1 VTRSHSSRPPV
12 LAARS
17 ALAALA
23 AAAVLAACSG
33 GGGAGEPAEEQVDPK
48 QAYVEAAT
56 EVCSSADE
64 DFAAL
69 TPPTTP
75 EQFSPYVQE
84 TIGIAD
90 RARTQLA
97 ELTPPE
103 QDRADLES
111 KVLTPFAALVEQGK
125 AWSAQVTAAGAD
137 QAKLL
142 PLLGS
147 RPTSAGIDKD
157 YLRSYG
163 LESCADAIARVG

>member
-1 VTRSHSSRPPV
+1 VTRTRPRCLLVPATALV
-12 LAARS
+12 LALS
-17 ALAALA
+17 
-23 AAAVLAACSG
+23 ACSAD
-33 GGGAGEPAEEQVDPK
+33 GGGAPAQEEVDPK
-48 QAYVEAAT
+48 QAYVTAASEICT
-56 EVCSSADE
+56 SADE

-69 TPPTTP
+69 APPTTP
-75 EQFSPYVQE
+75 DQFGTFVQE

-90 RARTQLA
+90 RAQTQLA

-142 PLLGS
+142 ALLAS
-147 RPTSAGIDKD
+147 RPTSDAVDKQF
-157 YLRSYG
+157 LRSYG

>member
-1 VTRSHSSRPPV
+1 MHRRRPA
-12 LAARS
+12 LT
-17 ALAALA
+17 ALALS
-23 AAAVLAACSG
+23 AVLTACSG
-33 GGGAGEPAEEQVDPK
+33 GGGGSGPAEEEVDPK
-48 QAYVEAAT
+48 QAYVTAADEICT
-56 EVCSSADE
+56 SADE

-75 EQFSPYVQE
+75 EQFAPYVQQ

-90 RARTQLA
+90 RAQTQLA

-103 QDRADLES
+103 EDRADLET

-125 AWSAQVTAAGAD
+125 AWSDQVAAAGAD

-147 RPTSAGIDKD
+147 RPTSAGIDKE

-163 LESCADAIARVG
+163 LQSCADAVARVG

>member
-1 VTRSHSSRPPV
+1 MAPPRRTCVPV
-12 LAARS
+12 LT
-17 ALAALA
+17 ALAVS
-23 AAAVLAACSG
+23 AVLTACSG
-33 GGGAGEPAEEQVDPK
+33 NGGGAAEEEVDPK
-48 QAYVEAAT
+48 QAYVAAASEICT
-56 EVCSSADE
+56 SADE

-75 EQFSPYVQE
+75 EQFSPYVQQ
-84 TIGIAD
+84 TVGIAD

-103 QDRADLES
+103 QDRADLET
-111 KVLTPFAALVEQGK
+111 KVLTPFAALVEQSK
-125 AWSAQVTAAGAD
+125 AWADRVAAAGAD

-147 RPTSAGIDKD
+147 RPTSAGIDKE

-163 LESCADAIARVG
+163 LESCADAVARVG

>member
-1 VTRSHSSRPPV
+1 MTPCRLLVPALV
-12 LAARS
+12 LALS
-17 ALAALA
+17 
-23 AAAVLAACSG
+23 ACSG
-33 GGGAGEPAEEQVDPK
+33 GGGDEPAAEQVDPK

-56 EVCSSADE
+56 EICTSADE

-69 TPPTTP
+69 APPTTP
-75 EQFSPYVQE
+75 EQFSPFVQE

-90 RARTQLA
+90 RAQTQLA
-97 ELTPPE
+97 ELTPPPE
-103 QDRADLES
+103 DRADLES

-142 PLLGS
+142 PLLGT
-147 RPTSAGIDKD
+147 RPTSTGIDKE